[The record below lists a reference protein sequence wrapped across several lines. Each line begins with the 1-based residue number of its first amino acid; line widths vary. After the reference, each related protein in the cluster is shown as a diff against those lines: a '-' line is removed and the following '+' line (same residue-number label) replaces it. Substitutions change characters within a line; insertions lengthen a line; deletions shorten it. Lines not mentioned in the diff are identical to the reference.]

1 MYTEPEDYVQPDE
14 GLAALEAAD
23 VLATKI
29 GGENACE
36 FQTNLARAQ
45 KRHEQ
50 GKAQIIV
57 VSALRTKAFNTTDK
71 LLEVVEAIKRGQFF
85 GAGVI
90 LESIKSFHEGIIDQ
104 KVEEAARSILK
115 AELEKQIDRF
125 TYLLENIERSN
136 GLGQVQNLGVDW
148 IYTDKTG
155 ANHSLTGFG
164 EDLCQSLYKVYF
176 AHHGLETSWIKK
188 EAMTQRVYPNGPSE
202 AFTGK
207 RETLSRVREVL
218 KEELG
223 ETLRDSAA
231 PIQLDSGHLPFVASK
246 RGYTDAATAEEARAA
261 DSHGP
266 RTIIDEQKK
275 TTIKTGNG
283 IQGAKRVDIMSRA
296 IAAELTG
303 ARGAAAKVLQ
313 ADVMGILKGTRV
325 DVVIGDPDAPEKGTT
340 YIPWNAGLEVDE
352 VEIVQGKA
360 AKTVLRIEGDMANR
374 KGVLAEI
381 TDLLRNDNIDQ
392 TVSTRDTVTL
402 TLDSVLEGEDVEE
415 IEAILRTRL
424 DDSFTVQKQDELGMV
439 FCLGGSQ
446 REHPKTSADG
456 KVLMANRVAEPP
468 FATTV
473 MESATEGVSVPYALT
488 IEGPMSDS
496 SGVLAV
502 ITNVL
507 RHYNIDQTFSTEA
520 TWTVTLDEE
529 VQDQD
534 LHRLYDALNNAFGN
548 GWTFSPRTDLKIVA
562 QTENFSEHPLW
573 DLLQENGVEVHY
585 MHALPDRG
593 VTMMMVPQNQLSRAE
608 IILHNHFHE
617 VC

>member
-1 MYTEPEDYVQPDE
+1 MLTEDCIQNDE
-14 GLAALEAAD
+14 GLAAVEAAD

-29 GGENACE
+29 GGDNACE
-36 FQTNLARAQ
+36 FQTNLARTQ

-57 VSALRTKAFNTTDK
+57 VSALKRTGVFNTTDK
-71 LLEVVEAIKRGQFF
+71 LLEIVEAIRRGQFF

-90 LESIKSFHEGIIDQ
+90 LESIKNFHEEIIDQ
-104 KVEEAARSILK
+104 KVEEAARPILK

-136 GLGQVQNLGVDW
+136 DLGRVQNLGVDW
-148 IYTDKTG
+148 IYTDETG
-155 ANHSLTGFG
+155 AHHSLTGFG

-188 EAMTQRVYPNGPSE
+188 EAMTQRVYPNGPSK
-202 AFTGK
+202 AFTEK

-218 KEELG
+218 EEELG
-223 ETLRDSAA
+223 ETLKDRAA
-231 PIQLDSGHLPFVASK
+231 PIQLDSGHLPFVASR

-275 TTIKTGNG
+275 TTIMTGNG
-283 IQGAKRVDIMSRA
+283 IKGAKRVGMMSRA
-296 IAAELTG
+296 IGAELTG
-303 ARGAAAKVLQ
+303 VRGAAAKVLQ

-340 YIPWNAGLEVDE
+340 YIPWDAGLEVDE
-352 VEIVQGKA
+352 MEIVQGKA
-360 AKTVLRIEGDMANR
+360 AKTVLRIEGNMANR

-381 TDLLRNDNIDQ
+381 TDLLRSDNIDQ
-392 TVSTRDTVTL
+392 TVSTRDTVTI
-402 TLDSVLEGEDVEE
+402 TLDSILKDGEVEE
-415 IEAILRTRL
+415 IEAGLQRRL
-424 DDSFTVQKQDELGMV
+424 DNSFTVQKQDELGMV

-446 REHPKTSADG
+446 REHPDTGVNG
-456 KVLMANRVAEPP
+456 KILMANRVAEPP
-468 FATTV
+468 FAATV
-473 MESATEGVSVPYALT
+473 LENSEEGVHIPYALT

-507 RHYNIDQTFSTEA
+507 RNYNIDQTFSTEA

-534 LHRLYDALNNAFGN
+534 LRRLYDALNNAFGN

-573 DLLQENGVEVHY
+573 NLLQANGIEVHY

-617 VC
+617 VY